1 MRTMGDIMLEP
12 GTIITLELGQY
23 RLDAPLAQS
32 AYGVV
37 WRARGPKG
45 SADVALKLVNQAS
58 MERAE
63 PALRDYWIA
72 SARNETAFL
81 ESLEVWDERHIV
93 RLLDSGSHQGLPVMA
108 LELMQG
114 DLGKY
119 MASCRNAGDPVEFT
133 LVLDWIG
140 QINQA
145 LAKVH
150 QYGWRYLDLKPA
162 NVLLDQ
168 QQRHV
173 KLADFG
179 TNRLLADLKAHSF
192 AGTPNWQAPE
202 QFFPSEGQRFDTDAR
217 SDYFALGAMF
227 YYLVTGGLPLRF
239 CSDCG
244 QAWREHHNA
253 SADILRK
260 RYMGAMP
267 PTLRADEAALFVHRI
282 DQQAGFGYDKTWSPS
297 PAKGGSGAWSTAGA
311 MAGTGSSEALTL
323 LCSLLSAD
331 RTMRPRHALQI
342 SRMITDI
349 RTAMSPE
356 SVSTMHA
363 AFGQRNMGGQRSA
376 A

>member
-1 MRTMGDIMLEP
+1 MLES
-12 GTIITLELGQY
+12 GTLITLEHGQY
-23 RLDAPLAQS
+23 RLEALVAQS

-37 WRARGPKG
+37 WRARGPQG
-45 SADVALKLVNQAS
+45 SQVALKLINQAS
-58 MERAE
+58 MERAD
-63 PALRDYWIA
+63 PALRDCWVA
-72 SARNETAFL
+72 SARNEIAFL
-81 ESLEVWDERHIV
+81 ESLEAWDERHIV
-93 RLLDSGSHQGLPVMA
+93 RLLDSGSHLGLPVMA
-108 LELMQG
+108 LELMSN
-114 DLGKY
+114 DLGKF
-119 MASCRNAGDPVEFT
+119 MATVRNFGDAIEFT

-168 QQRHV
+168 YARHV

-179 TNRLLADLKAHSF
+179 TNRLLADLKGHSF

-217 SDYFALGAMF
+217 TDYFALGAMF

-244 QAWREHHNA
+244 KAWREHQGES
-253 SADILRK
+253 SAMLR
-260 RYMGAMP
+260 RSHMGALP

-282 DQQAGFGYDKTWSPS
+282 DQQASFGGDHTWGP
-297 PAKGGSGAWSTAGA
+297 SGALP
-311 MAGTGSSEALTL
+311 GTGSSEALTL
-323 LCSLLSAD
+323 LCALLSAD
-331 RTMRPRHALQI
+331 RNMRPRHALQI

-349 RTAMSPE
+349 RTAMSPKAV
-356 SVSTMHA
+356 SVMHTVA
-363 AFGQRNMGGQRSA
+363 GQRNAGGQRSA

>member
-1 MRTMGDIMLEP
+1 MLES
-12 GTIITLELGQY
+12 GTIITLEQGQY
-23 RLDAPLAQS
+23 RLAAPLAQS

-37 WRARGPKG
+37 WRARGLHA
-45 SADVALKLVNQAS
+45 SVDVALKLINEAS
-58 MERAE
+58 MERAD
-63 PALRDYWIA
+63 PALRDCWIA
-72 SARNETAFL
+72 SARNEIAFL
-81 ESLEVWDERHIV
+81 ESLEAWDERHIV
-93 RLLDSGSHQGLPVMA
+93 RLLDSGSHQGLPVVA

-114 DLGKY
+114 DLGKF
-119 MASCRNAGDPVEFT
+119 MASCRNTGEPVEFP

-162 NVLLDQ
+162 NVLLDPL
-168 QQRHV
+168 QRQV

-179 TNRLLADLKAHSF
+179 TNRLLADLKVHSF

-217 SDYFALGAMF
+217 TDYFALGAMF

-244 QAWREHHNA
+244 QAWREHHGA
-253 SADILRK
+253 SAEFLRR

-282 DQQAGFGYDKTWSPS
+282 DQQGSVGGDSTWGPS
-297 PAKGGSGAWSTAGA
+297 AAS
-311 MAGTGSSEALTL
+311 AGTGSSEALTL

-331 RTMRPRHALQI
+331 RNMRPRHALQI

-349 RTAMSPE
+349 RTAMSPAA
-356 SVSTMHA
+356 VSSMHTIG
-363 AFGQRNMGGQRSA
+363 GQRNVGRQRSA

>member
-1 MRTMGDIMLEP
+1 MLEP
-12 GTIITLELGQY
+12 GSTITLGLGDY
-23 RLDAPLAQS
+23 RLISPLAQS

-37 WRARGPKG
+37 WRALGPAG
-45 SADVALKLVNQAS
+45 GHVAIKLVNQAS
-58 MERAE
+58 MERAA
-63 PALRDYWIA
+63 PGLQDCWIA
-72 SARNETAFL
+72 SARNEITFL
-81 ESLEVWDERHIV
+81 ESLEAWDERHIV
-93 RLLDSGSHQGLPVMA
+93 RLLDSGSHEGKPVMA
-108 LELMQG
+108 LELMHS
-114 DLGKY
+114 DLARY
-119 MASCRNAGDPVEFT
+119 MASCRNIGEQVDFP

-168 QQRHV
+168 QQRNV

-179 TNRLLADLKAHSF
+179 TSRLLADLKAHNF

-202 QFFPSEGQRFDTDAR
+202 QFFPNEGQRYDTDAR
-217 SDYFALGAMF
+217 TDYFALGAMF

-244 QAWREHHNA
+244 KAWRELQGG
-253 SADILRK
+253 SAEALR
-260 RYMGAMP
+260 RRWMGALP

-282 DQQAGFGYDKTWSPS
+282 DQQASLGSEGTWGPCGRV
-297 PAKGGSGAWSTAGA
+297 AGS
-311 MAGTGSSEALTL
+311 GSSEALAL
-323 LCSLLSAD
+323 LCALLSPERA
-331 RTMRPRHALQI
+331 MRPRHALQI

-349 RTAMSPE
+349 RTAMSPAA
-356 SVSTMHA
+356 VATMHTVT
-363 AFGQRNMGGQRSA
+363 GQRFMGSQRSA

>member
-1 MRTMGDIMLEP
+1 MLES

-23 RLDAPLAQS
+23 RLEAPLAQS

-37 WRARGPKG
+37 WRARGPQG
-45 SADVALKLVNQAS
+45 SVALKLVNQAS
-58 MERAE
+58 MERAD
-63 PALRDYWIA
+63 PSLRDCWVA
-72 SARNETAFL
+72 SARNEIAFL
-81 ESLEVWDERHIV
+81 ESLEAWDERHIV
-93 RLLDSGSHQGLPVMA
+93 RLLDSGSHLGMPVMA
-108 LELMQG
+108 LELMNG

-119 MASCRNAGDPVEFT
+119 MASVRNSGDAIEFT

-168 QQRHV
+168 QQRQV

-202 QFFPSEGQRFDTDAR
+202 QFFPGLGQRFDTDAR
-217 SDYFALGAMF
+217 TDYFALGAMF

-244 QAWREHHNA
+244 KAWREHQGD
-253 SADILRK
+253 SAEVLRR
-260 RYMGAMP
+260 RYSGAMP

-282 DQQAGFGYDKTWSPS
+282 DQQAGIGGDATWGP
-297 PAKGGSGAWSTAGA
+297 SGAIAGS
-311 MAGTGSSEALTL
+311 GSSEALTL
-323 LCSLLSAD
+323 LCALLSAE
-331 RTMRPRHALQI
+331 RAMRPRHALQI

-349 RTAMSPE
+349 RTAMSPKA
-356 SVSTMHA
+356 VSTMHSVA
-363 AFGQRNMGGQRSA
+363 GLRHMGGQRSA